1 MAYENGISTFTYCV
15 KLNKLYFLCFN
26 YLACECG
33 IGETEIVIENP
44 LVEKACGL
52 VMTRLR

>member
-1 MAYENGISTFTYCV
+1 MAYENGISTFMYCL
-15 KLNKLYFLCFN
+15 KLNKLHFLCFN

-33 IGETEIVIENP
+33 IGETKIVIENP